1 MRTCLTKSLP
11 ALVAFVGLVS
21 SSPLPAQEAVADDP
35 YELPV
40 FTTQAPRV
48 ANPEPV
54 STFAMPVSALRFE
67 PLVDVQARNLAEGQA
82 DIALRGGVF
91 EQTGFRVGAVS
102 LYDPQTGHYFAEIP
116 VAPMMLG
123 APHISTGAENAHIGF
138 SAGAGTVVYGWA
150 AIRDG
155 GVLTVTGGPDD
166 SNRQGFYE
174 GWVRNLPVRGWQ
186 VAADLEAARSESD
199 GPIAFG
205 DHRFGR
211 VGGRLQV
218 RGPRSQTDLFAGYQV
233 KAFGWPN
240 LYTPFNSPESEN
252 LQTVLVA
259 FNHRTDLGAG
269 DFVQAGAY
277 YRRNKDDYAFNR
289 FAPLGPVHPFQHTTW
304 VEGAGI
310 DGRQR
315 LGERVRLV
323 YAAQAMTDEL
333 RSTSLTSGRYRER
346 RQTKLSLVPEFPLA
360 TPSDLTLRAGGSWDD
375 SDRDGGHFSPVI
387 GLEASPKAAA
397 GGALPERVRIEYAEA
412 TQLPTYTALNSS
424 ATAGLFRGNPN
435 LGRQLSRNLEAGAR
449 WHDRQWTLDAT
460 VFHRRDEDLVDWTF
474 RQGVTARTAN
484 AVDLATTGLELV
496 YTRRA
501 ERFDLVFGYT
511 WLDKDADYH
520 GALVDG
526 SFYALN
532 FARHRLTA
540 ALVYRIAPGWELRLD
555 QEFRLQQAN
564 PLRRG
569 PDESA
574 LAALAL
580 AWRPKSLPGI
590 EVGLMVENLW
600 DSRFEEVPA
609 VPAAPRQYAASV
621 AWRW

>member
-1 MRTCLTKSLP
+1 MRNSLTTIFVTLLACG
-11 ALVAFVGLVS
+11 ALSSVAGR
-21 SSPLPAQEAVADDP
+21 AQTSAAITDEP

-48 ANPEPV
+48 ANPEPAA
-54 STFAMPVSALRFE
+54 TFAMPVSALRFE
-67 PLVDVQARNLAEGQA
+67 PLVDVQSRNLAEGQA

-102 LYDPQTGHYFAEIP
+102 LFDPQTGHYFAEIP
-116 VAPMMLG
+116 IAPAMLG
-123 APHISTGAENAHIGF
+123 APRVSTGADNANSGF
-138 SAGAGTVVYGWA
+138 NASAGTVAYGWA
-150 AIRDG
+150 PIRAG
-155 GVLTVTGGPDD
+155 GNLTATGGPDA
-166 SNRQGFYE
+166 SNRQAFYQ
-174 GWVRNLPVRGWQ
+174 GWVRELGREGWQ

-199 GPIAFG
+199 GPITYG
-205 DHRFGR
+205 DHKFGR

-218 RGPRSQTDLFAGYQV
+218 RGPRSQTDLFAGYQA
-233 KAFGWPN
+233 KFFGWPN

-259 FNHRTDLGAG
+259 FNHRTDLGEG

-304 VEGAGI
+304 VEGGGI

-315 LGERVRLV
+315 LGKVSLV
-323 YAAQAMTDEL
+323 YGAQFMSDEL
-333 RSTSLTSGRYRER
+333 KSTSLTAGRYRDR
-346 RQTKLSLVPEFPLA
+346 NQVKVSLVPEFRIPA
-360 TPSDLTLRAGGSWDD
+360 ASDLNLRAGGTWDD
-375 SDRDGGHFSPVI
+375 SNRDGGRLSPVV
-387 GLEASPKAAA
+387 GVELV
-397 GGALPERVRIEYAEA
+397 PEVNSSVATPDCLRIEYAEA

-449 WHDRQWTLDAT
+449 WHDRQWSLDAT
-460 VFHRRDEDLVDWTF
+460 LFHRRDEDLVDWTF
-474 RQGVTARTAN
+474 RQGVTARAAN

-511 WLDKDADYH
+511 WLDKNADYR

-532 FARHRLTA
+532 FAQHRFTA
-540 ALVYRIAPGWELRLD
+540 ALVYRIVPGLEVRLD
-555 QEFRLQQAN
+555 QEFRLQEAN

-580 AWRPKSLPGI
+580 VWRPKPLSGI
-590 EVGLMVENLW
+590 EITAMIENLW

-609 VPAAPRQYAASV
+609 VPAAPRQYALGV

>member
-1 MRTCLTKSLP
+1 M
-11 ALVAFVGLVS
+11 
-21 SSPLPAQEAVADDP
+21 ADEP

-54 STFAMPVSALRFE
+54 ATFAMPVSALRFE

-116 VAPMMLG
+116 VAPAMLG
-123 APHISTGAENAHIGF
+123 APRIDTGAENAHLGF
-138 SAGAGTVVYGWA
+138 NAATGTVAYGWA
-150 AIRDG
+150 AIRAG
-155 GVLTVTGGPDD
+155 GSLSLTGGPDAT
-166 SNRQGFYE
+166 NRQSFYE
-174 GWVRNLPVRGWQ
+174 GFVRDLGKGGWQ

-199 GPIAFG
+199 GPIAYS

-211 VGGRLQV
+211 VGGRLQL
-218 RGPRSQTDLFAGYQV
+218 RGPRSQTDLFAGYQA

-259 FNHRTDLGAG
+259 FNHRADLGGG
-269 DFVQAGAY
+269 DYVQAGAY

-304 VEGAGI
+304 VEGGGV

-315 LGERVRLV
+315 IGQDIHLA
-323 YAAQAMTDEL
+323 YSAQGMTDEL
-333 RSTSLTSGRYRER
+333 RSTSLTAGRYRER
-346 RQTKLSLVPEFPLA
+346 RQVKVSVVPEYRLPTQA
-360 TPSDLTLRAGGSWDD
+360 DVTLRAGGSWDD
-375 SDRDGGHFSPVI
+375 SDRDGGRFAPLIGVEARPTTGPGGVSPD
-387 GLEASPKAAA
+387 
-397 GGALPERVRIEYAEA
+397 RIRFEYAE
-412 TQLPTYTALNSS
+412 TSQLPTYTALNSS
-424 ATAGLFRGNPN
+424 ATAGLFRGNPD
-435 LGRQLSRNLEAGAR
+435 LGRQISRNLEAGAHWR
-449 WHDRQWTLDAT
+449 GRQWSVDAT
-460 VFHRRDEDLVDWTF
+460 AFRRRDEDLVDWTF

-484 AVDLATTGLELV
+484 AVDLTTTGLEFV
-496 YTRRA
+496 YTRRG
-501 ERFDLVFGYT
+501 ERFDLVMGYA

-540 ALVYRIAPGWELRLD
+540 ALVYRIAPGWDLRLD

-580 AWRPKSLPGI
+580 AWRPQAVPGI
-590 EVGLMVENLW
+590 ELTVMVENLW

-609 VPAAPRQYAASV
+609 VPAAPRQYAVGAV
-621 AWRW
+621 WRW

>member
-1 MRTCLTKSLP
+1 MRNSLTTTLSTIL
-11 ALVAFVGLVS
+11 ACGVLGGATGR
-21 SSPLPAQEAVADDP
+21 AQTPEAIADEP

-48 ANPEPV
+48 ANPEPAA
-54 STFAMPVSALRFE
+54 TFAMPVSALRFE

-102 LYDPQTGHYFAEIP
+102 LFDPQTGHYFAEIP
-116 VAPMMLG
+116 IAPAMLG
-123 APHISTGAENAHIGF
+123 APRISTGADNAHFGF
-138 SAGAGTVVYGWA
+138 NAGAGTVAYGWA
-150 AIRDG
+150 PVRHG
-155 GVLTVTGGPDD
+155 GNLAVTGGPDA
-166 SNRQGFYE
+166 SNRQAFYE
-174 GWVRNLPVRGWQ
+174 GWVRSLGRDGWQ

-199 GPIAFG
+199 GPIAYG
-205 DHRFGR
+205 DHTFGR

-218 RGPRSQTDLFAGYQV
+218 RGPRSQTDLFAGYQA
-233 KAFGWPN
+233 KFFGWPN

-259 FNHRTDLGAG
+259 FNHRTDLGEG
-269 DFVQAGAY
+269 DYVQAGAY

-304 VEGAGI
+304 VEGGGI

-315 LGERVRLV
+315 LGTISLV
-323 YAAQAMTDEL
+323 YAAQVMRDEL
-333 RSTSLTSGRYRER
+333 RSTSLTAGRYRDR
-346 RQTKLSLVPEFPLA
+346 NQAKVSLVPEFRVPTA
-360 TPSDLTLRAGGSWDD
+360 SDLTIRAGGTWDD
-375 SDRDGGHFSPVI
+375 SNRDGGRVSPVV
-387 GLEASPKAAA
+387 GVAMQPAA
-397 GGALPERVRIEYAEA
+397 GVSRVAPDRLRFEYAEA

-449 WHDRQWTLDAT
+449 WHDRQWSLDAT

-484 AVDLATTGLELV
+484 PVDLATTGVELV

-501 ERFDLVFGYT
+501 ERCDLVLGYA
-511 WLDKDADYH
+511 WLDRNADYR
-520 GALVDG
+520 GAAVDG

-532 FARHRLTA
+532 FAQHRLTA
-540 ALVYRIAPGWELRLD
+540 ALVYRIVPGLEVRLD
-555 QEFRLQQAN
+555 QEFRLQEAN

-580 AWRPKSLPGI
+580 AWRPKPLPGI
-590 EVGLMVENLW
+590 EFTLLIENLW

-609 VPAAPRQYAASV
+609 VPAAPRQYALGA

>member
-1 MRTCLTKSLP
+1 MRTYLTKIAATLSSCS
-11 ALVAFVGLVS
+11 ALYGQM
-21 SSPLPAQEAVADDP
+21 PETVADEP

-48 ANPEPV
+48 ANPEPAA
-54 STFAMPVSALRFE
+54 TFAMPVSALRFE
-67 PLVDVQARNLAEGQA
+67 PLVDVQSRNLAEGQA
-82 DIALRGGVF
+82 DVALRGGVF

-116 VAPMMLG
+116 IAPAMLG
-123 APHISTGAENAHIGF
+123 APRVSTGADNAHVGF
-138 SAGAGTVVYGWA
+138 NAGAGTVAYGWA
-150 AIRDG
+150 AIRTG
-155 GVLTVTGGPDD
+155 GTLSLTGGPD
-166 SNRQGFYE
+166 STNRQALYQ
-174 GWVRNLPVRGWQ
+174 GWVRDLGAAGWQ
-186 VAADLEAARSESD
+186 LAADLAAARSESD

-211 VGGRLQV
+211 VGGRVQL
-218 RGPRSQTDLFAGYQV
+218 RGPRSQTDLFAGYQT
-233 KAFGWPN
+233 KFFGWPN

-252 LQTVLVA
+252 LQTVLTA
-259 FNHRTDLGAG
+259 FNHRADLGDG

-289 FAPLGPVHPFQHTTW
+289 FAAVGPVHPFQHTTW
-304 VEGAGI
+304 VEGGGV

-315 LGERVRLV
+315 LGGVRLN
-323 YAAQAMTDEL
+323 YGAQWMRDEL

-346 RQTKLSLVPEFPLA
+346 SQAKVSFIPEFRIPA
-360 TPSDLTLRAGGSWDD
+360 GAEVTVRAGGSWDD
-375 SDRDGGHFSPVI
+375 SDRDGGRLSPV
-387 GLEASPKAAA
+387 A
-397 GGALPERVRIEYAEA
+397 GIEVVPTPGAGVATPDRIRLEYAEA
-412 TQLPTYTALNSS
+412 SQMPTYTALNSS
-424 ATAGLFRGNPN
+424 ATAGLFRGNPD
-435 LGRQLSRNLEAGAR
+435 LGRQISRNLEAGAR
-449 WHDRQWTLDAT
+449 WHDRQWSLEAT
-460 VFHRRDEDLVDWTF
+460 VFQRRDEDLVDWTF

-484 AVDLATTGLELV
+484 AVDLVTSGLELV

-501 ERFDLVFGYT
+501 ERFDLVFGYS

-520 GALVDG
+520 GAAVDG

-540 ALVYRIAPGWELRLD
+540 AVVYRIASGLELRLD
-555 QEFRLQQAN
+555 QEFRVQEGN

-574 LAALAL
+574 LAALAI
-580 AWRPKSLPGI
+580 AWRPESWRGL
-590 EVGLMVENLW
+590 EMSLMVENLW

-609 VPAAPRQYAASV
+609 VPAAPRQYALGIL
-621 AWRW
+621 WRW

>member
-1 MRTCLTKSLP
+1 MRNSLTTILTTLIACGALATVARP
-11 ALVAFVGLVS
+11 AR
-21 SSPLPAQEAVADDP
+21 AQEVTTDEP

-48 ANPEPV
+48 ANPEPAV
-54 STFAMPVSALRFE
+54 TFAMPVSALRFE
-67 PLVDVQARNLAEGQA
+67 PLVDVQSRNLAEGQA

-102 LYDPQTGHYFAEIP
+102 LFDPQTGHYFAEIP
-116 VAPMMLG
+116 IAPAMLG
-123 APHISTGAENAHIGF
+123 APRISTGADNAHIGF
-138 SAGAGTVVYGWA
+138 NAGAGTVAYGWA

-155 GVLTVTGGPDD
+155 GNLTVTGGPDD
-166 SNRQGFYE
+166 SNRQAFYE
-174 GWVRNLPVRGWQ
+174 GWVRSLGREGWS

-205 DHRFGR
+205 DHEFGR

-218 RGPRSQTDLFAGYQV
+218 RGPRSQTDLFAGYQS
-233 KAFGWPN
+233 KFFGWPN

-259 FNHRTDLGAG
+259 FNHRTNLGDG

-289 FAPLGPVHPFQHTTW
+289 FAALGPVHPFQHTTW
-304 VEGAGI
+304 VEGGGI
-310 DGRQR
+310 DGRRQ
-315 LGERVRLV
+315 LGTVSLV
-323 YAAQAMTDEL
+323 YGAQVMRDEL
-333 RSTSLTSGRYRER
+333 RSSSLTAGRYRDR
-346 RQTKLSLVPEFPLA
+346 NQVKVSLIPEFRVPA
-360 TPSDLTLRAGGSWDD
+360 ASELTLRAGGTWDD
-375 SDRDGGHFSPVI
+375 SNRDSGRVSPVV
-387 GLEASPKAAA
+387 GVDWAPEAGTSVATPDR
-397 GGALPERVRIEYAEA
+397 LRVEYSEA

-424 ATAGLFRGNPN
+424 AAAGLFRGNPN
-435 LGRQLSRNLEAGAR
+435 LGRQLSRNVEAGAR
-449 WHDRQWTLDAT
+449 WHDRQWSLDAT
-460 VFHRRDEDLVDWTF
+460 LFHRRDEDLVDWTF
-474 RQGVTARTAN
+474 RQGVTARSAN

-501 ERFDLVFGYT
+501 DRFDLVLGYA
-511 WLDKDADYH
+511 WIDKNADYR
-520 GALVDG
+520 GAVVDG

-532 FARHRLTA
+532 FARHRFTA
-540 ALVYRIAPGWELRLD
+540 ALVYRIVPGLEVRLD
-555 QEFRLQQAN
+555 QEFRLQEAN

-574 LAALAL
+574 LAALAVV
-580 AWRPKSLPGI
+580 WRPKPLPAI
-590 EVGLMVENLW
+590 EITAMIDNLW
-600 DSRFEEVPA
+600 DSCFEEVPA
-609 VPAAPRQYAASV
+609 VPASPRQYALGV

>member
-1 MRTCLTKSLP
+1 MITRLTTTISTLL
-11 ALVAFVGLVS
+11 ALGALTVTAVR
-21 SSPLPAQEAVADDP
+21 AQAPEVIADEP

-48 ANPEPV
+48 ANPEPA
-54 STFAMPVSALRFE
+54 STFAMPVSALRYE
-67 PLVDVQARNLAEGQA
+67 PLVDVQSRNLAEGQA
-82 DIALRGGVF
+82 DIALRGGIF

-102 LYDPQTGHYFAEIP
+102 LFDPQTGHYFAEIP
-116 VAPMMLG
+116 IAPAMLG
-123 APHISTGAENAHIGF
+123 APRISTGADNAHLGLN
-138 SAGAGTVVYGWA
+138 AGAGTVAYGWA
-150 AIRDG
+150 RIRAG
-155 GVLTVTGGPDD
+155 GSLTVTGGPDA
-166 SNRQGFYE
+166 SNRQAFYE
-174 GWVRNLPVRGWQ
+174 GWVRDLGREGWQ

-205 DHRFGR
+205 DHDFARI
-211 VGGRLQV
+211 GGRMQV
-218 RGPRSQTDLFAGYQV
+218 RGPRSQTDLFAGYQA
-233 KAFGWPN
+233 KAFGWLN

-304 VEGAGI
+304 VEGSGL
-310 DGRQR
+310 DGRQS
-315 LGERVRLV
+315 LGIVKVV
-323 YAAQAMTDEL
+323 YAGQVMRDEL
-333 RSTSLTSGRYRER
+333 RSTSLTAGRYRDR
-346 RQTKLSLVPEFPLA
+346 NQTKISLIPEIRVPA
-360 TPSDLTLRAGGSWDD
+360 SSDVTLRAGGTWDD
-375 SDRDGGHFSPVI
+375 SNRDGGRFSPVV
-387 GLEASPKAAA
+387 GFEVVPEAGTSIATPD
-397 GGALPERVRIEYAEA
+397 RFRIEYAEA

-449 WHDRQWTLDAT
+449 WHDRQWSLDAT

-501 ERFDLVFGYT
+501 EQCDLVLGYT
-511 WLDKDADYH
+511 WLDKDADYR

-532 FARHRLTA
+532 FAQHRFTA
-540 ALVYRIAPGWELRLD
+540 ALIYRIVPGLEVRLD
-555 QEFRLQQAN
+555 QEFRLQEAN

-580 AWRPKSLPGI
+580 AWRPKALPGI
-590 EVGLMVENLW
+590 EITAMIENLW
-600 DSRFEEVPA
+600 GSRFEEVPA
-609 VPAAPRQYAASV
+609 VPAAPRQYAV
-621 AWRW
+621 GLAWRW

>member
-1 MRTCLTKSLP
+1 MRYRLTTTLFMLLAP
-11 ALVAFVGLVS
+11 GALSVAAH
-21 SSPLPAQEAVADDP
+21 AQAAETIDDEP

-48 ANPEPV
+48 ANPEPAA
-54 STFAMPVSALRFE
+54 TFAMPVSALRFE
-67 PLVDVQARNLAEGQA
+67 PLVDVQSRNLAEGQA

-102 LYDPQTGHYFAEIP
+102 LFDPQTGHYFAEIP
-116 VAPMMLG
+116 IAPAMLG
-123 APHISTGAENAHIGF
+123 APRISTGAANAQLGF
-138 SAGAGTVVYGWA
+138 NAGAGTVAYGWA
-150 AIRDG
+150 PIREG
-155 GVLTVTGGPDD
+155 GSLAVTGGPDA
-166 SNRQGFYE
+166 SNRQAFYE
-174 GWVRNLPVRGWQ
+174 GWVRNLGGEGWQ

-199 GPIAFG
+199 GPIAYG
-205 DHRFGR
+205 DHEFGR

-218 RGPRSQTDLFAGYQV
+218 RGPRSQTDLFAGYQA
-233 KAFGWPN
+233 KAFGWVN

-252 LQTVLVA
+252 LQTLLVA
-259 FNHRTDLGAG
+259 INYRADLGEG

-304 VEGAGI
+304 VEGGGV

-315 LGERVRLV
+315 LGAVRLV
-323 YAAQAMTDEL
+323 YGAQVMGDEL
-333 RSTSLTSGRYRER
+333 ESTSLTAGRYRDR
-346 RQTKLSLVPEFPLA
+346 SQVKLSLIPEFTIPA
-360 TPSDLTLRAGGSWDD
+360 ASAVTLRAGATWDD
-375 SDRDGGHFSPVI
+375 SNRDGGRLSPVA
-387 GLEASPKAAA
+387 GVELVPAA
-397 GGALPERVRIEYAEA
+397 GATPAVPERIRVEYSEA

-449 WHDRQWTLDAT
+449 WHDRQWSVDAT
-460 VFHRRDEDLVDWTF
+460 LFHRRDEDLVDWTF
-474 RQGVTARTAN
+474 RQGVTARSAN

-501 ERFDLVFGYT
+501 ESFDLVFGYT
-511 WLDKDADYH
+511 WLDKDADYR

-540 ALVYRIAPGWELRLD
+540 ALVYRIAPGLEVRLD
-555 QEFRLQQAN
+555 QEFRLQEAN

-574 LAALAL
+574 LAAVAL
-580 AWRPKSLPGI
+580 AWRPKAWPGI
-590 EVGLMVENLW
+590 EVTAMVENLW

-609 VPAAPRQYAASV
+609 VPAAPRQYAV
-621 AWRW
+621 GIAWRW